1 MVEKSKLIVGGVGET
16 IVPNSKGLNGVI
28 EGQGWLEWA
37 SSSLPDWVRVPN
49 EEDLKTVF
57 SPDYVQKV
65 MKGQTAVKENW
76 PFAAAAVG
84 MSLAAFMYIKLKGSK
99 KEKERLEK
107 ELRRARRESEES
119 SDERSHNRRRRSSRR
134 DSNSDSVSSVNDE
147 SSSRVRRSRNRR
159 IDNKRRDTRRR
170 D

>member
-1 MVEKSKLIVGGVGET
+1 MGEKSKLRGGNG
-16 IVPNSKGLNGVI
+16 NGVI
-28 EGQGWLEWA
+28 FVTNKDGLGATTGSWLDWA
-37 SSSLPDWVRVPN
+37 NGFKASLPEWVRVPT
-49 EEDLKTVF
+49 EEDLGKVF
-57 SPDYVQKV
+57 KDDFITSSK
-65 MKGQTAVKENW
+65 TAVKENW
-76 PFAAAAVG
+76 QLGAAAIG
-84 MSLAAFMYIKLKGSK
+84 MSLAAFMYIKMKGSK

-134 DSNSDSVSSVNDE
+134 DSNSDSGSSGNDE

-159 IDNKRRDTRRR
+159 SDNKRRDTRRR

>member
-1 MVEKSKLIVGGVGET
+1 MEEKSKLRGGEAEVIVTNADG
-16 IVPNSKGLNGVI
+16 KGATTGS
-28 EGQGWLEWA
+28 WLDWAYSFTGPKPEW
-37 SSSLPDWVRVPN
+37 LRVPN
-49 EEDLKTVF
+49 EEDLKKVLH
-57 SPDYVQKV
+57 PDYVEKV

-76 PFAAAAVG
+76 PFAAAALG
-84 MSLAAFMYIKLKGSK
+84 ISLAAFMYIKMKGTK

-134 DSNSDSVSSVNDE
+134 DSNRDSGSSGNEE

-159 IDNKRRDTRRR
+159 SDNKRRDTRRR